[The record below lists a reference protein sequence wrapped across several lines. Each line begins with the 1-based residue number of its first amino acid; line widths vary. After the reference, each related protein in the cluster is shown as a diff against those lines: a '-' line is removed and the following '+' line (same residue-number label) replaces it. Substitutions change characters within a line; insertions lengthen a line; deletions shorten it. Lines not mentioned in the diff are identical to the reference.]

1 MYDYFRGK
9 VMRRAGNRVTLD
21 VQGIGYEVHV
31 GELTQRTLRDGM
43 DATLYIH
50 LHLAEGV
57 MALYGFADDG
67 EREMF
72 RKLLTVSRVGPKL
85 ALAVLSRLTPGDIV
99 AAVAT
104 DNASA
109 FDGVS
114 GMGKKTAARVI
125 LELRESVGS
134 EWGIASA
141 ATAAGHA
148 DMQAEA
154 VAALV
159 ALGYD
164 GLSATRT
171 VSSLRGEAESVES
184 LLRLALKKMAK

>member
-1 MYDYFRGK
+1 MYDYFRGIVIRRLGNK
-9 VMRRAGNRVTLD
+9 VSLD
-21 VQGIGYEVHV
+21 VHDVGYEVHV
-31 GELTQRTLRDGM
+31 GELTQRNLRDGVET
-43 DATLYIH
+43 TLYIH

-85 ALAVLSRLTPGDIV
+85 ALAVLSQLTPNDIV

-109 FDGVS
+109 FDKVS
-114 GMGKKTAARVI
+114 GMGKKTAQRVI

-134 EWGIASA
+134 EWGIVGA
-141 ATAAGHA
+141 AAAGQA
-148 DMQAEA
+148 DVQTET

-164 GLSATRT
+164 GLLATRT
-171 VSSLRGEAESVES
+171 VATLRGEADSIEDM
-184 LLRLALKKMAK
+184 LRLALKKMAK